1 MKPTLVILA
10 AGIGSRDG
18 SVKQLDKMGPSGET
32 ILDYSAY
39 DAMRAGFGKIV
50 FVIRKNIEEDFKKHV
65 ISKIENYIP
74 CEVVFQELHNV
85 PEGIEVHPD
94 RVKPWGTAHAV
105 LVAKDVV
112 NENFAAINADDFY
125 GFDAFKTM
133 ADHLKNLDKAEY
145 SMVGYPIQKTLSDH
159 GSVSRGVCTT
169 NLEGYLDG
177 IVERTKIIRESEI
190 IKYQDENGEMK
201 PLTGDE
207 TVSMNFWGFTPD
219 IFDYI
224 EQQFH
229 EFIGKEAGNLKSEI
243 YIPFVVDNL
252 IKSNTRQAKVLNT
265 SAEWFG
271 ITYKEDKDAAV
282 ERLKELANT
291 GDYPQQLWS

>member
-10 AGIGSRDG
+10 AGIGSRYG

-50 FVIRKNIEEDFKKHV
+50 FVIRKNIEEDFKAHV
-65 ISKIENYIP
+65 ISKIEKHIP

-94 RVKPWGTAHAV
+94 RVKPWGTGHAV
-105 LVAKDVV
+105 LVARNAVK
-112 NENFAAINADDFY
+112 ENFAAINADDFY

-159 GSVSRGVCTT
+159 GSVSRGVCST
-169 NLEGYLDG
+169 NEEGYLES
-177 IVERTKIIRESEI
+177 IVERTKIIRESGI
-190 IKYQDENGEMK
+190 IKFQDEDGKMQ
-201 PLTGDE
+201 PLTGKE

-219 IFDYI
+219 IFDFI

-252 IKSNTRQAKVLNT
+252 INSGERQAKVLDT
-265 SAEWFG
+265 TAEWFG
-271 ITYKEDKDAAV
+271 ITYKEDKEAAV
-282 ERLKELANT
+282 KRLQSLADT
-291 GDYPQQLWS
+291 GEYPQKLWM

>member
-10 AGIGSRDG
+10 AGIGSRYG

-50 FVIRKNIEEDFKKHV
+50 FVIRKNIEDDFRAHV
-65 ISKIENYIP
+65 VSKIEKHIP

-94 RVKPWGTAHAV
+94 RIKPWGTAHAV
-105 LVAKDVV
+105 LVAKEVV
-112 NENFAAINADDFY
+112 KENFAAINADDFY
-125 GFDAFKTM
+125 GYDAFKTM
-133 ADHLKNLDKAEY
+133 ADHLTALKNEEY

-159 GSVSRGVCTT
+159 GSVSRGVCST
-169 NLEGYLDG
+169 NEDGYLDG

-190 IKYQDENGEMK
+190 IKYLDENGEMQ

-219 IFDYI
+219 IFDFI

-229 EFIGKEAGNLKSEI
+229 EFIGQAAGDLKSEI

-252 IKSNTRQAKVLNT
+252 IKAGLRQSKVLNT
-265 SAEWFG
+265 TAEWFG

-282 ERLKELANT
+282 ERLKELAIE
-291 GDYPQQLWS
+291 GDYPQKLWS